1 MTMQPIIR
9 TDFNTGDVSSA
20 LLSCLFSESSD
31 IKLLEEP
38 LGNFTKK
45 KYNLFYP
52 KLRFGIEST
61 FKSLFVNEYIG
72 VPTYTCSVVPH
83 AIVLSGNKVRFY
95 DSNKENL
102 TTENYG
108 DEKSYIVTPWYGSPL
123 NNNLEHKKYAI
134 GDFSHVNLLERKNFF
149 NSNFYVLFFSF
160 NSGKPIS
167 SIGGGLVSTDDKN
180 LYLDLLQSREAQ
192 FGNIPKSY
200 YLNELIYSYM
210 GSLINLFNLESIKV
224 NFDDRGYFDRLRE
237 PIDTISLGKKTS
249 RISMFN
255 LKLLIKHIEKYNSNN
270 LDILKFWEEILQ
282 EFPIQLLNTEDWSNS
297 HLNIISEKRTE
308 LNRHFKNLGIQT
320 SFGINYLNHKTI
332 PYKNIENSREYPN
345 ATFQSRNILQL
356 PINLSQE
363 NFLKLRNKKT
373 KIRKTLENLYSN

>member
-1 MTMQPIIR
+1 MQPITR
-9 TDFNTGDVSSA
+9 TDFSIRDVSSVF
-20 LLSCLFSESSD
+20 LSCLSLKSKDIESM
-31 IKLLEEP
+31 EEP
-38 LGNFTKK
+38 LNKFTGK

-61 FKSLFVNEYIG
+61 FKNLFVNEYIG

-123 NNNLEHKKYAI
+123 NNNLAHKKYAI

-149 NSNFYVLFFSF
+149 NNNFYVLFFSF

-167 SIGGGLVSTDDKN
+167 SIGGGLVSTDDRN
-180 LYLDLLQSREAQ
+180 LYLNLLQSREAH
-192 FGNIPKSY
+192 FGSIPKSY
-200 YLNELIYSYM
+200 YLNELIYSYA

-224 NFDDRGYFDRLRE
+224 NLDDMGYFDRLRE
-237 PIDTISLGKKTS
+237 PIDTISLGKKTN
-249 RISMFN
+249 RISIFN
-255 LKLLIKHIEKYNSNN
+255 LKLLIKHLEKYESNN
-270 LDILKFWEEILQ
+270 LEILNFWK
-282 EFPIQLLNTEDWSNS
+282 EALKEYPIQVLNTENWSNS
-297 HLNIISEKRTE
+297 HLNIISEKRSD

-320 SFGINYLNHKTI
+320 SFGIDYLNHKTI

-345 ATFQSRNILQL
+345 ATFQSKNILQL
-356 PINLSQE
+356 PINLSE
-363 NFLKLRNKKT
+363 KNFLKLSDKKT
-373 KIRKTLENLYSN
+373 KIQKALEIIYS